1 MKKKAKKKP
10 GRPAQNV
17 IRLPANSVE
26 EVADR
31 IFANAKPA
39 DPSIRTHNR
48 PSTGRHSK

>member
-1 MKKKAKKKP
+1 MKKKPKKP

-31 IFANAKPA
+31 IFANAKRP
-39 DPSIRTHNR
+39 DPSIRVHNR
-48 PSTGRHSK
+48 PKG